1 MKSIDREKME
11 KCRLD
16 DIQQNGFMV
25 YQIISAPSPTPC
37 MVLISKQIKC
47 VISLLLVLSYSTF

>member
-1 MKSIDREKME
+1 ME

-16 DIQQNGFMV
+16 DTQQNGFTV
-25 YQIISAPSPTPC
+25 YQIISAPTTTPC
-37 MVLISKQIKC
+37 AVLVSKQIKC